1 MVRLIIFDYY
11 LEWELCRYKVNLK
24 RADKVTPKHI
34 QCFHN
39 TGKTIKL
46 TAGGSAQVWKL
57 VTAPDGDIMSDWSK
71 HFRNHYCLD
80 EEIDNLKSGTGLTR
94 AEYLEQ
100 LIFPDKSVALGPS
113 IRSGDFSEILMA
125 DFIEYV
131 LGEYW
136 VPRFRYDQ
144 KFSRN
149 ESTKGSDVVGFKM
162 LNNSPPYNSSPKD
175 ELLVCEVKASL
186 STGAPSGNI
195 LQDAV
200 DASALDA
207 SALDA
212 SAPNILRKSL
222 TLNAYKRRLWG
233 NGDSKYAIVE
243 RFQDPV
249 NNPYKEKISAAAV
262 LNDSRYDEETL
273 GTTIVSSH
281 PHQNKLIMFVMTGEN
296 LMNLAHSLYERA
308 ANEA

>member
-1 MVRLIIFDYY
+1 M
-11 LEWELCRYKVNLK
+11 
-24 RADKVTPKHI
+24 TPKHI
-34 QCFHN
+34 KWFHN
-39 TGKTIKL
+39 TRKTINL
-46 TAGGSAQVWKL
+46 TAGGSVEVWKL
-57 VTAPDGDIMSDWSK
+57 VTFPDDDIMSDWSK

-80 EEIDNLKSGTGLTR
+80 EEIDNLRSGPGLTR

-100 LIFPDKSVALGPS
+100 LIFPDKSVAPGPS

-131 LGEYW
+131 LDGYW
-136 VPRFRYDQ
+136 VPRFHYDE
-144 KFSRN
+144 KDSRN

-162 LNNSPPYNSSPKD
+162 LNNSSSPKD

-186 STGAPSGNI
+186 STGAPSGNR

-200 DASALDA
+200 DASVLD
-207 SALDA
+207 
-212 SAPNILRKSL
+212 ILRKSL
-222 TLNAYKRRLWG
+222 TLNAYKRRLLRK
-233 NGDSKYAIVE
+233 GDSKSAIVE

-262 LNDSRYDEETL
+262 LNDSHYDEQIL
-273 GTTIVSSH
+273 DTTIVSNH
-281 PHQNKLIMFVMTGEN
+281 PHQKKLIMFVMTGEN